1 MAGIGILIGLIGAAV
16 GIVVGLVGGLFG
28 LIVGLLGGCLG
39 LLPHLFPIVLITI
52 GIICL
57 VKKSNPTDAPGMR
70 AGYGPAGPAR
80 SPKNMR

>member
-1 MAGIGILIGLIGAAV
+1 MAGIGILFGLIGAAV

-39 LLPHLFPIVLITI
+39 LLPHLFPVVLITI

-57 VKKSNPTDAPGMR
+57 VKRSNPTDLPGAQTGYDPAPS
-70 AGYGPAGPAR
+70 AR
-80 SPKNMR
+80 SQKHTT